1 MAPPGSLWGAPPAAP
16 LRAAGTFALKPFT
29 AAGAVSWAPA
39 IVSHWGP
46 RLGGCADARL
56 VIDLLCRSL
65 RPTSSGSYGSKWRRF
80 AAFCESKGLTA
91 LPAAPSTVLLY
102 LGHLASEG
110 RVQAA
115 NLQPYFSAINKL
127 HVDLELPPPAR
138 GTSLSAARRRLALA
152 QREVAERTQRLPLPA
167 GVALAVLWC
176 GLHTPDDHVL
186 RCCVCLV
193 INFMFGCRPATGAA
207 MRAGDLFLAVGSF
220 CLRLETEKQR
230 SLEMERRV
238 LRVPAEFIAGPLALW
253 QRWVARREALAFPIA
268 GRARVWGLT
277 PSSPVR
283 ARDLDLW
290 FRDAVAATSF
300 VAPPGFEVTGY
311 AARRGMATA
320 AASINAHMEM
330 IKYVGGWAVDSQAV
344 YSYIDMGVRPCA
356 AAFLWFR
363 WFLKDN
369 LAPPPSLQDW
379 LDAARAAAASI
390 HVSDSASASD

>member
-1 MAPPGSLWGAPPAAP
+1 M
-16 LRAAGTFALKPFT
+16 
-29 AAGAVSWAPA
+29 
-39 IVSHWGP
+39 
-46 RLGGCADARL
+46 
-56 VIDLLCRSL
+56 
-65 RPTSSGSYGSKWRRF
+65 
-80 AAFCESKGLTA
+80 
-91 LPAAPSTVLLY
+91 
-102 LGHLASEG
+102 
-110 RVQAA
+110 
-115 NLQPYFSAINKL
+115 
-127 HVDLELPPPAR
+127 
-138 GTSLSAARRRLALA
+138 
-152 QREVAERTQRLPLPA
+152 
-167 GVALAVLWC
+167 
-176 GLHTPDDHVL
+176 
-186 RCCVCLV
+186 V

-330 IKYVGGWAVDSQAV
+330 IKYVAAGPSTP
-344 YSYIDMGVRPCA
+344 RPCTPTSTWA
-356 AAFLWFR
+356 CALARPLSCGFAGFSRTTWRLRLLSRTGWTPRARPRLQYTCPTPRRRRTDAFGFALWGGGTY
-363 WFLKDN
+363 
-369 LAPPPSLQDW
+369 PSVFVSFPFTVASRVW
-379 LDAARAAAASI
+379 PRRRAESGMLG
-390 HVSDSASASD
+390 S